1 MVVVAKGVIQGVVGS
16 LFSVHA
22 VLSQNQTNGNS
33 TLGTPT
39 APKLPHFMRNNPL
52 PYGFPW
58 GRLTANDTNYYNEW
72 PNTGVTRNY
81 DFTVSRG
88 TIAPD
93 GYERKVL
100 LVNGAFP
107 GPTIEANWGD
117 WIEVKVTNN
126 ITDDPEGTAIHWHGF
141 QQRNT
146 QWEDG
151 VPAISQC
158 PIAPG
163 KTYIYRFQATLY
175 GTTWYHSH
183 YSSQYAGGLFGPMVI
198 YGPIKSQ
205 PEIDLGP
212 VLLSDWYHKQYFDLV
227 EDILQVGGNGIVLSD
242 NNLINGK
249 GNFDCSTVAA
259 GDNTECTNNAGIS
272 KFTFQPGKTHRLR
285 LINSG
290 AEAVQRF
297 SIDDHTLT
305 VIANDFV
312 EVEPYDTKVVTL
324 GIGQRTDVL
333 VKANAANNN
342 TRGSYWMRSN
352 ISSCSLTNQ
361 PLGIAAVYYDQA
373 DQTLAPTSTAW
384 DVPDPGNCVNDDLAI
399 TKPVMKLKP
408 AAAAVNK
415 TIEINVFRNASGI
428 IQWSLDGVVF
438 RGNFNQPTLL
448 QSNKGDL
455 VFDNDWNVDNFG
467 NNGSIIVVVSN
478 NSPAAHPMHLHGFNM
493 YILHEGEG
501 LTWDGTITNPD
512 NPQRRDVQ
520 QVRAGG
526 HMVMQFDSNEN
537 PGVWPFHCHIAWHSS
552 AGLFA
557 QFLVQPEK
565 VKQLNIPQKVTDTC
579 TDWQLWTQSNIPDV
593 IDSGQ

>member
-1 MVVVAKGVIQGVVGS
+1 
-16 LFSVHA
+16 
-22 VLSQNQTNGNS
+22 S

-58 GRLTANDTNYYNEW
+58 GRLTANGTNYYNEW

-175 GTTWYHSH
+175 GTTWYHPH

-212 VLLSDWYHKQYFDLV
+212 VLLSDWYHKQYFELV
-227 EDILQVGGNGIVLSD
+227 EDILQVGGNGTVLSD

-259 GDNTECTNNAGIS
+259 GDSTKCTNNAGIS
-272 KFTFQPGKTHRLR
+272 KFTFQKGKTHRLR

-290 AEAVQRF
+290 AEAFQRF
-297 SIDDHTLT
+297 SVDDHTLT

-352 ISSCSLTNQ
+352 ISSCSMTNQ

-415 TIEINVFRNASGI
+415 TMEINVFRNASGI

-448 QSNKGDL
+448 KYKKGDL
-455 VFDNDWNVDNFG
+455 AFDDDWNVDNFG

-478 NSPAAHPMHLHGFNM
+478 NSPVAHPMHLHGFNM
-493 YILHEGEG
+493 YILHEGGG

-557 QFLVQPEK
+557 QFLVQLEK

-579 TDWQLWTQSNIPDV
+579 TDWHLWTQSNIPDV